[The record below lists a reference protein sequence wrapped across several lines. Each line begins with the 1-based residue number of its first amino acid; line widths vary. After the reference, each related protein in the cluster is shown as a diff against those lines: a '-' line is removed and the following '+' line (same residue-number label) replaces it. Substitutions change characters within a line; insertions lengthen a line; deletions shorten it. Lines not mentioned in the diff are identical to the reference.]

1 MTVNKASTQTAG
13 TVGFI
18 GLGVM
23 GEPICRNMLRKSG
36 RDFLVFDLSEAPL
49 QRLAADGARLAPGI
63 ATVAAA
69 ADLLFLSLPGGREV
83 EAVCRAPDGLLA
95 QARPGQII
103 VDMSTMPV
111 ALTRTLADE
120 FAAKGAVF
128 CDAPVARTR
137 QAAIDGTLS
146 IMVGADE
153 TIYETIRPLLDHAAS
168 EVTLCGPV
176 GCGQIVKIMNNMV
189 LFQTVVALAE
199 ALSIGGKAGIDEKV
213 LLETMSKG
221 SSDSFALRNHGMKAM
236 LPRNFPDEAFPT
248 DYALKD
254 VSYALEL
261 ARDVGIVAEGA
272 QLASDMLKRSSEAGN
287 GKAYFPALIRL
298 LDAQGK

>member
-1 MTVNKASTQTAG
+1 MSKDKAG

-36 RDFLVFDLSEAPL
+36 RDFLVFDLNDAPL

-63 ATVAAA
+63 ASVADAV
-69 ADLLFLSLPGGREV
+69 DLLFLSLPGGKEV

-95 QARPGQII
+95 KARPGQII
-103 VDMSTMPV
+103 VDMSTAPV
-111 ALTRTLADE
+111 GLTRTLAEE
-120 FAAKGAVF
+120 FAAKGAIF

-153 TIYETIRPLLDHAAS
+153 ATYGTIRPLLEHAAS

-236 LPRNFPDEAFPT
+236 LPRSFPDEAFPT

-254 VSYALEL
+254 VSYALDL
-261 ARDVGIVAEGA
+261 ARDVGVTADGA
-272 QLASDMLKRSSEAGN
+272 QLASDMLKRSSDAGN
-287 GKAYFPALIRL
+287 GRAYFPALIRL

>member
-1 MTVNKASTQTAG
+1 MAADKAGAGKAG

-23 GEPICRNMLRKSG
+23 GEPICRNMLRKTG
-36 RDFLVFDLSEAPL
+36 RDFLVFDLNEAPL
-49 QRLAADGARLAPGI
+49 RRLVADGARLAPGI
-63 ATVAAA
+63 ATIAAT

-83 EAVCRAPDGLLA
+83 EAVCRAPDGLLV

-103 VDMSTMPV
+103 VDMSTTPV
-111 ALTRTLADE
+111 TLTRTLAQE
-120 FAAKGAVF
+120 FADRGAVF

-146 IMVGADE
+146 IMVGTDE
-153 TIYETIRPLLDHAAS
+153 AAYTTIRPLLEAAAS

-199 ALSIGGKAGIDEKV
+199 ALSIGGRAGIDEAV

-236 LPRNFPDEAFPT
+236 LPRNFPDEAFST

-254 VSYALEL
+254 ISYALEL
-261 ARDVGIVAEGA
+261 AHDVGIAADGA
-272 QLASDMLKRSSEAGN
+272 QLASDMLKRSSDAGN

-298 LDAQGK
+298 LDALGK

>member
-1 MTVNKASTQTAG
+1 MSADKAG

-23 GEPICRNMLRKSG
+23 GEPICRNMLGKSG
-36 RDFLVFDLSEAPL
+36 RDFLVFDLNDAPL

-63 ATVAAA
+63 ATIAAA
-69 ADLLFLSLPGGREV
+69 ADLLFLSLPGGKEV
-83 EAVCRAPDGLLA
+83 EAICRASDGLLA
-95 QARPGQII
+95 QARSGQII
-103 VDMSTMPV
+103 VDMSTAPV
-111 ALTRTLADE
+111 GLTRTLAEE
-120 FAAKGAVF
+120 FAAKGTIF

-153 TIYETIRPLLDHAAS
+153 ATYETIRPLLEHAAS

-254 VSYALEL
+254 VSYALDL
-261 ARDVGIVAEGA
+261 ARDVGIVADGA

-298 LDAQGK
+298 LDAQGKG

>member
-1 MTVNKASTQTAG
+1 MSKDKAG

-36 RDFLVFDLSEAPL
+36 RDFLVFDLNDAPL

-63 ATVAAA
+63 ASVADAV
-69 ADLLFLSLPGGREV
+69 DLLFLSLPGGKEV

-95 QARPGQII
+95 KARPGQII
-103 VDMSTMPV
+103 VDMSTAPV
-111 ALTRTLADE
+111 GLTRTLAEE
-120 FAAKGAVF
+120 FAARGAIF

-153 TIYETIRPLLDHAAS
+153 ATYGTIRPLLEHAAS

-236 LPRNFPDEAFPT
+236 LPRSFPDEAFPT

-254 VSYALEL
+254 VSYALDL
-261 ARDVGIVAEGA
+261 ARDVGVTADGA
-272 QLASDMLKRSSEAGN
+272 QLASDLLKRSSDAGN
-287 GKAYFPALIRL
+287 GRAYFPALIRL

>member
-1 MTVNKASTQTAG
+1 MSKDKAG

-36 RDFLVFDLSEAPL
+36 RDFLVFDLNDAPL

-63 ATVAAA
+63 ASVADAV
-69 ADLLFLSLPGGREV
+69 DLLFLSLPGGKEV

-95 QARPGQII
+95 KARPGQII
-103 VDMSTMPV
+103 VDMSTAPV
-111 ALTRTLADE
+111 GLTRTLAEE

-153 TIYETIRPLLDHAAS
+153 ATYGTIRPLLEHAAS

-199 ALSIGGKAGIDEKV
+199 ALSIGGKAGIDENV

-236 LPRNFPDEAFPT
+236 LPRSFPDEAFPT

-254 VSYALEL
+254 VSYALDL
-261 ARDVGIVAEGA
+261 ARDVGVTADGA
-272 QLASDMLKRSSEAGN
+272 QLASDMLKRSSDAGN
-287 GKAYFPALIRL
+287 GRAYFPALIRL

>member
-1 MTVNKASTQTAG
+1 MSADKAG

-23 GEPICRNMLRKSG
+23 GEPICRNMLGKSG
-36 RDFLVFDLSEAPL
+36 RDFLVFDLNDAPL

-63 ATVAAA
+63 ATIAAA
-69 ADLLFLSLPGGREV
+69 ADLLFLSLPGGKEV
-83 EAVCRAPDGLLA
+83 EAICRAPDGLLA
-95 QARPGQII
+95 QARPGQVI
-103 VDMSTMPV
+103 VDMSTAPV
-111 ALTRTLADE
+111 GLTRTLAEE
-120 FAAKGAVF
+120 FAAKGVIF

-153 TIYETIRPLLDHAAS
+153 ATYETIRPLLEHAAS

-261 ARDVGIVAEGA
+261 ARDVGIVADGA

-298 LDAQGK
+298 LDAQGKG

>member
-1 MTVNKASTQTAG
+1 MSKDKAG

-36 RDFLVFDLSEAPL
+36 RDFLVFDLNDAPL

-63 ATVAAA
+63 ASVADAV
-69 ADLLFLSLPGGREV
+69 DLLFLSLPGGKEV

-95 QARPGQII
+95 KARPGQII
-103 VDMSTMPV
+103 VDMSTAPV
-111 ALTRTLADE
+111 GLTRTLAEE
-120 FAAKGAVF
+120 FAARGAVF

-153 TIYETIRPLLDHAAS
+153 ATYETIRPPLEHAAS

-236 LPRNFPDEAFPT
+236 LPRSFPDEAFPT

-254 VSYALEL
+254 VSYALDL
-261 ARDVGIVAEGA
+261 ARDVGVTAEGA
-272 QLASDMLKRSSEAGN
+272 QLASDMLKRSSDAGN
-287 GKAYFPALIRL
+287 GRAYFPALIRL

>member
-1 MTVNKASTQTAG
+1 MSKDKAG

-36 RDFLVFDLSEAPL
+36 RDFLVFDLNDAPL

-63 ATVAAA
+63 ASVADAV
-69 ADLLFLSLPGGREV
+69 DLLFLSLPGGKEV

-95 QARPGQII
+95 KARPGQII
-103 VDMSTMPV
+103 VDMSTAPV
-111 ALTRTLADE
+111 GLTRTLAEE
-120 FAAKGAVF
+120 FAARGAVF

-153 TIYETIRPLLDHAAS
+153 ATYETIRPLLEHAAS

-236 LPRNFPDEAFPT
+236 LPRSFPDEAFPT

-254 VSYALEL
+254 VSYALDL
-261 ARDVGIVAEGA
+261 ARDVGVTADGA
-272 QLASDMLKRSSEAGN
+272 QLASDILKRSSDAGN
-287 GKAYFPALIRL
+287 GRAYFPALIRL

>member
-1 MTVNKASTQTAG
+1 MSADKTG

-103 VDMSTMPV
+103 VDMSTAPV
-111 ALTRTLADE
+111 ALTRNLSEE
-120 FAAKGAVF
+120 FAAKGAIF

-146 IMVGADE
+146 IMVGADAA
-153 TIYETIRPLLDHAAS
+153 TYETIRPLLEAAAS

-236 LPRNFPDEAFPT
+236 LPRSFPDEAFPT

>member
-1 MTVNKASTQTAG
+1 MSADKAG

-23 GEPICRNMLRKSG
+23 GEPICRNMLVKSG
-36 RDFLVFDLSEAPL
+36 RDFLVFDLNEGPL
-49 QRLAADGARLAPGI
+49 QRLASDGARRAPGI
-63 ATVAAA
+63 ATIADA
-69 ADLLFLSLPGGREV
+69 ADLLFLSLPGGKEV

-95 QARPGQII
+95 KARPGQII
-103 VDMSTMPV
+103 ADMSTAPV
-111 ALTRTLADE
+111 GLTRMLAEE

-146 IMVGADE
+146 IMVGADDAS
-153 TIYETIRPLLDHAAS
+153 YETIRPLLEHAAS

-199 ALSIGGKAGIDEKV
+199 ALAIGGKAGIDEKV

-236 LPRNFPDEAFPT
+236 LPRSFPDEAFPT

-254 VSYALEL
+254 VSYALDL
-261 ARDVGIVAEGA
+261 ARDVGVTAEGA
-272 QLASDMLKRSSEAGN
+272 QLASDMLKRSSAAGN
-287 GKAYFPALIRL
+287 GRAYFPALIRL

>member
-1 MTVNKASTQTAG
+1 MSADKAG

-49 QRLAADGARLAPGI
+49 QRLASAGARLAPGI
-63 ATVAAA
+63 ATVAATA
-69 ADLLFLSLPGGREV
+69 GLLFLSLPGGREV

-103 VDMSTMPV
+103 VDMSTTPV

-153 TIYETIRPLLDHAAS
+153 TIYETIRPLLAHAAS

-272 QLASDMLKRSSEAGN
+272 QLASDMLKRSSAAGN

>member
-1 MTVNKASTQTAG
+1 MSKDKAG

-36 RDFLVFDLSEAPL
+36 RDFLVFDLNDAPL

-63 ATVAAA
+63 ASVADAV
-69 ADLLFLSLPGGREV
+69 DLLFLSLPGGKEV

-95 QARPGQII
+95 KARPGQII
-103 VDMSTMPV
+103 VDMSTAPV
-111 ALTRTLADE
+111 GLTRTLAEE
-120 FAAKGAVF
+120 FAARGSVF

-153 TIYETIRPLLDHAAS
+153 ATYGTIRPLLEHAAS

-236 LPRNFPDEAFPT
+236 LPRSFPDEAFPT

-254 VSYALEL
+254 VSYALDL
-261 ARDVGIVAEGA
+261 ARDVGVTADGA
-272 QLASDMLKRSSEAGN
+272 QLASDMLKRSSDAGN
-287 GKAYFPALIRL
+287 GRAYFPALIRL